1 MQMTVFFLCAVIAL
15 IGAGGVIWSRNPVHS
30 ALSLVATLFAIA
42 VLFLNQNAQFLAA
55 VQVIVYTGAIVI
67 LILFVIML
75 LGVDKFEDL
84 EDEPLGI
91 GFRFVGAVVAV
102 ALVAV
107 LASVFFL
114 GQAKIVTGQP
124 AAADCLGASA
134 AATAASTS
142 ACPAGASQYQP
153 ISQAAVT
160 NPQAD
165 VIATADAPNIN
176 LLGKQLFTQY
186 VFVFEITGALLTIAV
201 VGAVLLARRPKD
213 LIPIPDEP
221 ESMESGASLSALE
234 GSEPAD
240 EASH

>member
-1 MQMTVFFLCAVIAL
+1 MTVFFLCAVIAL

-30 ALSLVATLFAIA
+30 ALSLVATLFAVA

-84 EDEPLGI
+84 EEEPLGI
-91 GFRFVGAVVAV
+91 GFRFVGGLVAV
-102 ALVAV
+102 ALVVV
-107 LASVFFL
+107 LGSVFFL
-114 GQAKIVTGQP
+114 GQTKIVTGQP
-124 AAADCLGASA
+124 ATANCLGAGAPTAPVSSA
-134 AATAASTS
+134 

-153 ISQAAVT
+153 ISQEHVT

-186 VFVFEITGALLTIAV
+186 IFVFEITGALLTIAV
-201 VGAVLLARRPKD
+201 VGAVLMARRPKD
-213 LIPIPDEP
+213 LIPMPDEQ
-221 ESMESGASLSALE
+221 ESLESGAHLGALE

-240 EASH
+240 EASHP